1 MVETRPAESLA
12 IDTVE
17 DFGNKTVW
25 PGSEQMNLMDDQNGQ
40 PNSAARSAAGSAAD
54 VSPQTVLRS
63 PEHDDWLRAAS
74 DPALSADQALALL
87 HHADLP
93 GDVIEQLTRNRS
105 ILKLRKVNIALACHA
120 HTPRH
125 VSIPMIRRFYTFDL
139 MKVAFS
145 PVVPA
150 DVKVSADETL
160 IARLKTITPGERS
173 TLARRA
179 SARVAG
185 ALLLDTE
192 ERIMRTALE
201 NARLTETYVVQAVV
215 KREASATLVQTVSR
229 HEKWSLRRDVQV
241 ALLRTE
247 HLSLAQALAFTRE
260 MPAEVL
266 DEILQ
271 NSRLPEKIK
280 NQLLQESSTRN
291 AALSEE

>member
-1 MVETRPAESLA
+1 
-12 IDTVE
+12 
-17 DFGNKTVW
+17 
-25 PGSEQMNLMDDQNGQ
+25 
-40 PNSAARSAAGSAAD
+40 
-54 VSPQTVLRS
+54 
-63 PEHDDWLRAAS
+63 
-74 DPALSADQALALL
+74 
-87 HHADLP
+87 
-93 GDVIEQLTRNRS
+93 
-105 ILKLRKVNIALACHA
+105 
-120 HTPRH
+120 
-125 VSIPMIRRFYTFDL
+125 MIRQFYTFDL

-192 ERIMRTALE
+192 ERIMRTALK